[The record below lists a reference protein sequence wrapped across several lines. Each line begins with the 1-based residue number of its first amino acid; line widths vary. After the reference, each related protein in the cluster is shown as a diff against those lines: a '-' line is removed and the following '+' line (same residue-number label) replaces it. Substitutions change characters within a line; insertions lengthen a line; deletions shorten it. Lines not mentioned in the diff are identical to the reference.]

1 MKLNKKVLGLVL
13 AGMLSVGMV
22 GCGNNETEIQESQ
35 VKQEENSEFNEY
47 NILSFSEIEVDEKP
61 IFDDSTYIH
70 FNCDVTNN
78 SDKTIKTVTVY
89 FSFYDENGNILSST
103 YPQDPNSILSNQSFN
118 ITGLYDSVEYDVKE
132 IKVTGYS
139 YYIGDNYYQVDLVG
153 EVVEVWE

>member
-13 AGMLSVGMV
+13 VGMLSVGMV
-22 GCGNNETEIQESQ
+22 GCGNNEIEMQEPQ
-35 VKQEENSEFNEY
+35 VQQEENSEFNEY

-61 IFDDSTYIH
+61 VFDDSTYIN

-78 SDKTIKTVTVY
+78 SDKIIKTVTVY

-118 ITGLYDSVEYDVKE
+118 ITGLYDSAKYDVKE